1 MHSFMNPIWR
11 GRIYTLLL
19 ERLCPGLFIGR
30 HVLHT
35 IESKTVVGHSK
46 HRRVQKGLCLP
57 NPGELWGFI
66 YLFDCT
72 INLPSTIHVR
82 KAFNTNSNLTKPFNC
97 QTARTGGGYV
107 PPLGLRLL
115 GDLGMMMGW

>member
-1 MHSFMNPIWR
+1 MFNQPEARIEHSFMNPFGG

-57 NPGELWGFI
+57 NPGVN
-66 YLFDCT
+66 YAR
-72 INLPSTIHVR
+72 LPVVAEAMYH
-82 KAFNTNSNLTKPFNC
+82 
-97 QTARTGGGYV
+97 
-107 PPLGLRLL
+107 PL
-115 GDLGMMMGW
+115 D